1 MKKRFI
7 RKSALS
13 MAVAAVLCMFGLC
26 LGGDIYRIGEAY
38 SAEEEGVDTE
48 GVDTE
53 SANTGNAS
61 IEKIGKSSTDSA
73 VSAAIF
79 AQPDTFM
86 YGIGST
92 SKVVTAAAVMKLSEE
107 GRLDLDRPLTEYL
120 SEFEMA
126 DSRYKQITP
135 RMLLDH
141 SSGLQGG
148 TLNSA
153 MLLGDHDTEN
163 HDMLLT
169 RLKSQRLKAEPG
181 EIQAY
186 CNDGYTLA
194 ELLVERVSGIS
205 FTEYIVEE
213 FAKPLGL
220 EQFQT
225 PQTSGLEERLAAVY
239 DTQTGAKLPCEMAN
253 VIGSGGIYT
262 TAEEL
267 CRFSELFMDGAE
279 GKERLISA
287 ESLLAMEDSRYDR
300 EVNPS
305 GYDTML
311 SYGLGWDS
319 VNTYPYSR
327 YGIKALVKGGDTNYY
342 HASLTVLPKE
352 HISCAVLSSGGA
364 SIYNQLAVQEIVMT
378 YLDEIERIERE
389 DETAGFNYL
398 EKKEETA
405 AIQEEPDA
413 AVSEELTARSGWY
426 AGSDMLHVMISSDGG
441 MELTAVGSGT
451 ERRQTYRYLQDGRF
465 YSIGS
470 SYVDASGGL
479 SKGSNGRI
487 GKTRLSF
494 QQGAGGAEYLMAE
507 TTEVYPGL
515 GRSITYLPV
524 GAYYSGSVSGSGS
537 IPSEAAVRAWEEVS
551 GTEYYL
557 VSDKYSSAAYLKHFM
572 VKPFLLS
579 EPEGILSFENMDL
592 RMAAVTD
599 AAHAEFFTKVPG
611 QAGRDL
617 NDYTL
622 TEEKGTRYL
631 EAGDSRFIS
640 DEDLPE
646 LSDWES
652 TVVIGD
658 SGEAVWYSTGENG
671 QGIPL
676 MIDTPEN
683 GAWYVYDHSG
693 NEMKCVS
700 SSWTL
705 EEGQSFYLPRDGR
718 LAFVGTVG
726 TVFQLHEGT

>member
-1 MKKRFI
+1 
-7 RKSALS
+7 

-61 IEKIGKSSTDSA
+61 IENIGKSSTDST
-73 VSAAIF
+73 VSAAIL
-79 AQPDTFM
+79 AQPDTFL

-107 GRLDLDRPLTEYL
+107 GRIDLDRPLTEYL
-120 SEFEMA
+120 PEFEMA
-126 DSRYKQITP
+126 DSRYKRITP

-239 DTQTGAKLPCEMAN
+239 DTQTGAKLPGEMAN

-389 DETAGFNYL
+389 DETAGFTSL
-398 EKKEETA
+398 EKKETAA
-405 AIQEEPDA
+405 AIQEEPA
-413 AVSEELTARSGWY
+413 AAISEELTARSGWY

-451 ERRQTYRYLQDGRF
+451 ERRQTYRYLQDGGF
-465 YSIGS
+465 YSTGS

-537 IPSEAAVRAWEEVS
+537 VSDSGSVSGSGSIPSEAAVRAWEEVS

-579 EPEGILSFENMDL
+579 EPEGILSFENLDL

-599 AAHAEFFTKVPG
+599 ETHAEFFTKVPG

-617 NDYTL
+617 HDYTL
-622 TEEKGTRYL
+622 AEENGTRYL

-683 GAWYVYDHSG
+683 GAWYVYDHTGS
-693 NEMKCVS
+693 EMKCVS

-705 EEGQSFYLPRDGR
+705 EEGQSFYLPREGR
-718 LAFVGTVG
+718 LAFVGTAG
-726 TVFQLHEGT
+726 TVFQLHEGI